1 MTGCWVLGP
10 GCWST
15 WSAEFR
21 SDDPPRRYHA
31 SPSITVEVGAELR
44 PQELSAFDHH
54 LTARWQLY
62 TTLGPVLARSNVE
75 HEPWPLH
82 RAAVRVLDGNL
93 VAAAGL
99 PEPVDEPVG
108 HWSPGVRT
116 RISALR
122 PVGAPD
128 RRTLP
133 AAVTQPARRQ
143 MALATGYPADDRSPS
158 TSPSHGRWVLRK
170 VQLVR
175 LAVLP
180 RPAGTTA
187 AAAGSRSAAPCGR
200 PSCPGRSAAR
210 PTRPPTW
217 PRSPCGSQGLVGPVA
232 AMLGLL

>member
-1 MTGCWVLGP
+1 MIH
-10 GCWST
+10 
-15 WSAEFR
+15 
-21 SDDPPRRYHA
+21 HA
-31 SPSITVEVGAELR
+31 GTTQAQHHGGGRGRAAATGAERLR
-44 PQELSAFDHH
+44 PPPHGALAALYHPWPGAGAVQRR
-54 LTARWQLY
+54 AR
-62 TTLGPVLARSNVE
+62 A
-75 HEPWPLH
+75 WPLH
-82 RAAVRVLDGNL
+82 RAAVRVLDRNL

-143 MALATGYPADDRSPS
+143 MALATGYPADGRSPQL
-158 TSPSHGRWVLRK
+158 PRSHGRWVLRK

-187 AAAGSRSAAPCGR
+187 AAAGSRSPRPVVGLAAPAARRRDPPDR
-200 PSCPGRSAAR
+200 PPGHAHPSAAR
-210 PTRPPTW
+210 
-217 PRSPCGSQGLVGPVA
+217 GLVGPVA